1 MKSRRE
7 QDYYLGL
14 DIGTE
19 SVGYAVTDEN
29 YNILK
34 FNGKNMWG
42 SRLFDEAQTAAERRT
57 FRSGR
62 RRLQRRA
69 WRIQLLQELFSE
81 EISKVDQSFFVK
93 MKESPLILTDKT
105 NGQKYTLFND
115 DDYSDIDYYS
125 EFPTIYH
132 LRKALLMEDRK
143 FDVRLLYLAVHHIV
157 KHRGHFLFQGSV
169 NNATSFHSVFDNLK
183 ICLRDE
189 FEIELVCHSE
199 EKIAEI
205 LKDKKKSKR
214 DKCNEI
220 FNELNV
226 DKSNKQIK
234 SIVTLITGM
243 KAKVADIFD
252 DESLLEIDKPSIS
265 FSESSY
271 ETLRV
276 ELEDVL
282 GERCGVIDIIK
293 CVYDWAILADI
304 LDDGEINGK
313 SYLSVAKVNLY
324 DKHKEDLRIL
334 KQLFKENHKV
344 YKEFFV
350 DEGKSNYCAYVG
362 FVNSNGNKKN
372 IKRCN
377 REDFIKNLKG
387 QLGKIE
393 KTVSNQSEYE
403 FIEQEIQAD
412 TILPIQVSKDNGVI
426 PYQVQEIELK
436 DILAKAEKY
445 MPFLSVKDADGLS
458 VSDKIIKIFEF
469 RVPYYVGPLNSY
481 NNTNSWMVRKSDGK
495 ITPWN
500 FDNKVDKDASAE
512 KFIRKMTNKCTY
524 LIGEDVLPK
533 HALLYE
539 EFNVLNE
546 LNNVKIG
553 ANKMNVELKK
563 DIIENLF
570 KKKKKV
576 TGRNLREY
584 LKSEGL
590 INDDEEIT
598 GFDINF
604 KSSMSSYLDLKKIL
618 GDKIDNYSVKIMV
631 EQIILWITV
640 YGDEISILKRVI
652 RKQYDDNQISDEEIK
667 KVSRLKY
674 QGWGRLSRKFLGEI
688 EGADKETGEIR
699 TVIGALRDTQDNLM
713 QLLGQKYTFSETI
726 ENINNKNM
734 KEIATISYKDIVEDI
749 AASPSIKR
757 AVWQVILISEEIRKI
772 MGKEPAKIFVE
783 VARGAGEKK
792 RTVSRK
798 DRLISLYES
807 CKDESKDWKKE
818 LEQRPEDD
826 FHSIKLYLY
835 YTQMGRCMY
844 SGEPIDLSRLSDANV
859 YDRDHIYPQ
868 SKTKDDSLDNLVLV
882 KRELNAKKSNGM
894 ISSEIQKDRHGF
906 WKGLLNKGFISQEK
920 YYRLMRKDSLTDE
933 ELASFINRQLVEARQ
948 SSKIVIG
955 LFNRMY
961 PDSKVAYVKANLVS
975 DFKNMDNVKITKV
988 RSLNDYHHAKD
999 AYLNIVVGNVYF
1011 EKFTN
1016 NPLQWLKKNRNAE
1029 YSLNQMFNYDL
1040 IKNDKVIWKRGNNG
1054 TLRDVLKN
1062 INKRD
1067 IQYTQQVTT
1076 IKRGQNGGLFN
1087 QQLVGK
1093 DENASMPV
1101 KKGRDVNIYGG
1112 YKSITP
1118 AFFTL
1123 IESEDKKG
1131 NKQRSIESVP
1141 LFMKNQF
1148 LNDSN
1153 SCMEY
1158 FENVYGLK
1166 NPKVVI
1172 SQIRKNTYL
1181 IIDDFPVLLRGST
1194 GKQLIL
1200 QCAVQL
1206 MVSQEQERYLKKLE
1220 KYIQKNSQR
1229 KDKKQNLPVTE
1240 YDGLTQESNIRIY
1253 DTFIDKLTNTIY
1265 SKRPANPVDKLKNKR
1280 EIFEQL
1286 SVECQCIVLNEI
1298 LHLFQCK
1305 PIMGADL
1312 SMLGEAKATGIITK
1326 NKIISTCNNV
1336 IIVNQSVTG
1345 LFKQETDL
1353 LNI

>member
-1 MKSRRE
+1 
-7 QDYYLGL
+7 
-14 DIGTE
+14 
-19 SVGYAVTDEN
+19 
-29 YNILK
+29 
-34 FNGKNMWG
+34 
-42 SRLFDEAQTAAERRT
+42 
-57 FRSGR
+57 
-62 RRLQRRA
+62 
-69 WRIQLLQELFSE
+69 
-81 EISKVDQSFFVK
+81 
-93 MKESPLILTDKT
+93 
-105 NGQKYTLFND
+105 
-115 DDYSDIDYYS
+115 
-125 EFPTIYH
+125 
-132 LRKALLMEDRK
+132 
-143 FDVRLLYLAVHHIV
+143 
-157 KHRGHFLFQGSV
+157 
-169 NNATSFHSVFDNLK
+169 
-183 ICLRDE
+183 
-189 FEIELVCHSE
+189 
-199 EKIAEI
+199 
-205 LKDKKKSKR
+205 
-214 DKCNEI
+214 
-220 FNELNV
+220 
-226 DKSNKQIK
+226 
-234 SIVTLITGM
+234 
-243 KAKVADIFD
+243 
-252 DESLLEIDKPSIS
+252 
-265 FSESSY
+265 
-271 ETLRV
+271 
-276 ELEDVL
+276 
-282 GERCGVIDIIK
+282 
-293 CVYDWAILADI
+293 
-304 LDDGEINGK
+304 
-313 SYLSVAKVNLY
+313 
-324 DKHKEDLRIL
+324 
-334 KQLFKENHKV
+334 
-344 YKEFFV
+344 
-350 DEGKSNYCAYVG
+350 
-362 FVNSNGNKKN
+362 
-372 IKRCN
+372 
-377 REDFIKNLKG
+377 
-387 QLGKIE
+387 
-393 KTVSNQSEYE
+393 
-403 FIEQEIQAD
+403 
-412 TILPIQVSKDNGVI
+412 
-426 PYQVQEIELK
+426 
-436 DILAKAEKY
+436 
-445 MPFLSVKDADGLS
+445 
-458 VSDKIIKIFEF
+458 
-469 RVPYYVGPLNSY
+469 
-481 NNTNSWMVRKSDGK
+481 
-495 ITPWN
+495 
-500 FDNKVDKDASAE
+500 
-512 KFIRKMTNKCTY
+512 
-524 LIGEDVLPK
+524 
-533 HALLYE
+533 
-539 EFNVLNE
+539 
-546 LNNVKIG
+546 
-553 ANKMNVELKK
+553 
-563 DIIENLF
+563 
-570 KKKKKV
+570 
-576 TGRNLREY
+576 
-584 LKSEGL
+584 
-590 INDDEEIT
+590 
-598 GFDINF
+598 
-604 KSSMSSYLDLKKIL
+604 MSSYLDFKKIL
-618 GDKIDNYSVKIMV
+618 GDKIDNYSVKMMV

-674 QGWGRLSRKFLGEI
+674 QGWGRLSRKFLDAI

-699 TVIGALRDTQDNLM
+699 TIIGALRDTQDNLM
-713 QLLGQKYTFSETI
+713 QLLGQKYTFLETI

-734 KEIATISYKDIVEDI
+734 KEITTISYKDIVEDI

-826 FHSIKLYLY
+826 FQSIKLYLY

-894 ISSEIQKDRHGF
+894 ISTDIQNKMHGF
-906 WKGLLNKGFISQEK
+906 WKELLNKGFISQEK
-920 YYRLMRKDSLTDE
+920 YYRLMRKDTLTDE
-933 ELASFINRQLVEARQ
+933 ELAGFINRQLVEARQ

-999 AYLNIVVGNVYF
+999 AYLNIVVGNVYY

-1016 NPLQWLKKNRNAE
+1016 NPLQWLRKNRNAE

-1040 IKNDKVIWKRGNNG
+1040 IKNDKVIWKRGNDG
-1054 TLRDVLKN
+1054 TLKVVLKN

-1067 IQYTQQVTT
+1067 IQYTQQVITN
-1076 IKRGQNGGLFN
+1076 KGGLFN
-1087 QQLVGK
+1087 QQLVSK

-1312 SMLGEAKATGIITK
+1312 SMLGEAKATGIIKK

>member
-1 MKSRRE
+1 M
-7 QDYYLGL
+7 
-14 DIGTE
+14 
-19 SVGYAVTDEN
+19 
-29 YNILK
+29 
-34 FNGKNMWG
+34 
-42 SRLFDEAQTAAERRT
+42 
-57 FRSGR
+57 
-62 RRLQRRA
+62 
-69 WRIQLLQELFSE
+69 
-81 EISKVDQSFFVK
+81 
-93 MKESPLILTDKT
+93 
-105 NGQKYTLFND
+105 
-115 DDYSDIDYYS
+115 
-125 EFPTIYH
+125 
-132 LRKALLMEDRK
+132 
-143 FDVRLLYLAVHHIV
+143 
-157 KHRGHFLFQGSV
+157 
-169 NNATSFHSVFDNLK
+169 
-183 ICLRDE
+183 
-189 FEIELVCHSE
+189 
-199 EKIAEI
+199 
-205 LKDKKKSKR
+205 
-214 DKCNEI
+214 
-220 FNELNV
+220 
-226 DKSNKQIK
+226 
-234 SIVTLITGM
+234 
-243 KAKVADIFD
+243 
-252 DESLLEIDKPSIS
+252 
-265 FSESSY
+265 
-271 ETLRV
+271 
-276 ELEDVL
+276 
-282 GERCGVIDIIK
+282 
-293 CVYDWAILADI
+293 
-304 LDDGEINGK
+304 
-313 SYLSVAKVNLY
+313 
-324 DKHKEDLRIL
+324 
-334 KQLFKENHKV
+334 
-344 YKEFFV
+344 
-350 DEGKSNYCAYVG
+350 
-362 FVNSNGNKKN
+362 
-372 IKRCN
+372 
-377 REDFIKNLKG
+377 
-387 QLGKIE
+387 GKIE

-604 KSSMSSYLDLKKIL
+604 KSSMSSYLDFKKIL
-618 GDKIDNYSVKIMV
+618 GDKIDNYSVKMMV

-674 QGWGRLSRKFLGEI
+674 QGWGRLSRKFLDAI

-699 TVIGALRDTQDNLM
+699 TIIGALRDTQDNLM
-713 QLLGQKYTFSETI
+713 QLLGQKYTFLETI

-734 KEIATISYKDIVEDI
+734 KEISTISYKDIVEDI

-783 VARGAGEKK
+783 VARGTGEKK

-807 CKDESKDWKKE
+807 CKDESKDWKQE

-826 FHSIKLYLY
+826 FQSIKLYLY

-844 SGEPIDLSRLSDANV
+844 SGESIDLSRLSDANV

-894 ISSEIQKDRHGF
+894 ISSDIQNKMHVF
-906 WKGLLNKGFISQEK
+906 WKELLNKGFISQEK

-961 PDSKVAYVKANLVS
+961 PNSKVAYVKANLVS

-999 AYLNIVVGNVYF
+999 AYLNIVVGNVYY

-1040 IKNDKVIWKRGNNG
+1040 IKNDKVIWKRGNDG
-1054 TLRDVLKN
+1054 TLKVVLKN

-1067 IQYTQQVTT
+1067 IQYTQQVITN
-1076 IKRGQNGGLFN
+1076 KGGLFN
-1087 QQLVGK
+1087 QQLVSK

-1172 SQIRKNTYL
+1172 SQIRKNAYL

-1194 GKQLIL
+1194 GKQLKL

-1206 MVSQEQERYLKKLE
+1206 IVSQEQERYLKKLE

-1229 KDKKQNLPVTE
+1229 KDKKQNLPITE
-1240 YDGLTQESNIRIY
+1240 YDALTKESNIRIY
-1253 DTFIDKLTNTIY
+1253 DMFIDKLTNTIY
-1265 SKRPANPVDKLKNKR
+1265 SKRPANPVDKLKTKK
-1280 EIFEQL
+1280 ELFEQL
-1286 SVECQCIVLNEI
+1286 SVEIQCVVLNEI

-1305 PIMGADL
+1305 PIVADL
-1312 SMLGEAKATGIITK
+1312 SIIKEASSTGSIQK
-1326 NKIISTCNNV
+1326 NKIISSSNNV
-1336 IIVNQSVTG
+1336 IMVNQSVTG
-1345 LFKQETDL
+1345 LFRQEIDL
-1353 LNI
+1353 LKI

>member
-350 DEGKSNYCAYVG
+350 DEGKSNYCAY
-362 FVNSNGNKKN
+362 
-372 IKRCN
+372 
-377 REDFIKNLKG
+377 
-387 QLGKIE
+387 
-393 KTVSNQSEYE
+393 
-403 FIEQEIQAD
+403 
-412 TILPIQVSKDNGVI
+412 
-426 PYQVQEIELK
+426 
-436 DILAKAEKY
+436 
-445 MPFLSVKDADGLS
+445 
-458 VSDKIIKIFEF
+458 
-469 RVPYYVGPLNSY
+469 
-481 NNTNSWMVRKSDGK
+481 
-495 ITPWN
+495 
-500 FDNKVDKDASAE
+500 
-512 KFIRKMTNKCTY
+512 
-524 LIGEDVLPK
+524 
-533 HALLYE
+533 
-539 EFNVLNE
+539 
-546 LNNVKIG
+546 
-553 ANKMNVELKK
+553 
-563 DIIENLF
+563 
-570 KKKKKV
+570 
-576 TGRNLREY
+576 
-584 LKSEGL
+584 
-590 INDDEEIT
+590 
-598 GFDINF
+598 
-604 KSSMSSYLDLKKIL
+604 
-618 GDKIDNYSVKIMV
+618 
-631 EQIILWITV
+631 
-640 YGDEISILKRVI
+640 
-652 RKQYDDNQISDEEIK
+652 
-667 KVSRLKY
+667 
-674 QGWGRLSRKFLGEI
+674 
-688 EGADKETGEIR
+688 
-699 TVIGALRDTQDNLM
+699 
-713 QLLGQKYTFSETI
+713 
-726 ENINNKNM
+726 
-734 KEIATISYKDIVEDI
+734 
-749 AASPSIKR
+749 
-757 AVWQVILISEEIRKI
+757 
-772 MGKEPAKIFVE
+772 
-783 VARGAGEKK
+783 
-792 RTVSRK
+792 
-798 DRLISLYES
+798 
-807 CKDESKDWKKE
+807 
-818 LEQRPEDD
+818 
-826 FHSIKLYLY
+826 
-835 YTQMGRCMY
+835 
-844 SGEPIDLSRLSDANV
+844 
-859 YDRDHIYPQ
+859 
-868 SKTKDDSLDNLVLV
+868 
-882 KRELNAKKSNGM
+882 
-894 ISSEIQKDRHGF
+894 
-906 WKGLLNKGFISQEK
+906 
-920 YYRLMRKDSLTDE
+920 
-933 ELASFINRQLVEARQ
+933 
-948 SSKIVIG
+948 
-955 LFNRMY
+955 
-961 PDSKVAYVKANLVS
+961 
-975 DFKNMDNVKITKV
+975 
-988 RSLNDYHHAKD
+988 
-999 AYLNIVVGNVYF
+999 LNIVVGNVYF

>member
-412 TILPIQVSKDNGVI
+412 TITS
-426 PYQVQEIELK
+426 
-436 DILAKAEKY
+436 
-445 MPFLSVKDADGLS
+445 
-458 VSDKIIKIFEF
+458 
-469 RVPYYVGPLNSY
+469 
-481 NNTNSWMVRKSDGK
+481 
-495 ITPWN
+495 
-500 FDNKVDKDASAE
+500 
-512 KFIRKMTNKCTY
+512 
-524 LIGEDVLPK
+524 
-533 HALLYE
+533 
-539 EFNVLNE
+539 
-546 LNNVKIG
+546 
-553 ANKMNVELKK
+553 
-563 DIIENLF
+563 
-570 KKKKKV
+570 
-576 TGRNLREY
+576 
-584 LKSEGL
+584 
-590 INDDEEIT
+590 
-598 GFDINF
+598 
-604 KSSMSSYLDLKKIL
+604 
-618 GDKIDNYSVKIMV
+618 
-631 EQIILWITV
+631 
-640 YGDEISILKRVI
+640 
-652 RKQYDDNQISDEEIK
+652 
-667 KVSRLKY
+667 
-674 QGWGRLSRKFLGEI
+674 
-688 EGADKETGEIR
+688 
-699 TVIGALRDTQDNLM
+699 
-713 QLLGQKYTFSETI
+713 
-726 ENINNKNM
+726 
-734 KEIATISYKDIVEDI
+734 
-749 AASPSIKR
+749 
-757 AVWQVILISEEIRKI
+757 
-772 MGKEPAKIFVE
+772 
-783 VARGAGEKK
+783 
-792 RTVSRK
+792 
-798 DRLISLYES
+798 
-807 CKDESKDWKKE
+807 
-818 LEQRPEDD
+818 
-826 FHSIKLYLY
+826 
-835 YTQMGRCMY
+835 Y
-844 SGEPIDLSRLSDANV
+844 SGI
-859 YDRDHIYPQ
+859 
-868 SKTKDDSLDNLVLV
+868 
-882 KRELNAKKSNGM
+882 
-894 ISSEIQKDRHGF
+894 
-906 WKGLLNKGFISQEK
+906 KG
-920 YYRLMRKDSLTDE
+920 
-933 ELASFINRQLVEARQ
+933 
-948 SSKIVIG
+948 
-955 LFNRMY
+955 
-961 PDSKVAYVKANLVS
+961 
-975 DFKNMDNVKITKV
+975 
-988 RSLNDYHHAKD
+988 
-999 AYLNIVVGNVYF
+999 
-1011 EKFTN
+1011 
-1016 NPLQWLKKNRNAE
+1016 
-1029 YSLNQMFNYDL
+1029 
-1040 IKNDKVIWKRGNNG
+1040 
-1054 TLRDVLKN
+1054 
-1062 INKRD
+1062 
-1067 IQYTQQVTT
+1067 
-1076 IKRGQNGGLFN
+1076 
-1087 QQLVGK
+1087 
-1093 DENASMPV
+1093 
-1101 KKGRDVNIYGG
+1101 
-1112 YKSITP
+1112 
-1118 AFFTL
+1118 
-1123 IESEDKKG
+1123 
-1131 NKQRSIESVP
+1131 
-1141 LFMKNQF
+1141 
-1148 LNDSN
+1148 
-1153 SCMEY
+1153 
-1158 FENVYGLK
+1158 
-1166 NPKVVI
+1166 
-1172 SQIRKNTYL
+1172 
-1181 IIDDFPVLLRGST
+1181 
-1194 GKQLIL
+1194 
-1200 QCAVQL
+1200 
-1206 MVSQEQERYLKKLE
+1206 
-1220 KYIQKNSQR
+1220 
-1229 KDKKQNLPVTE
+1229 
-1240 YDGLTQESNIRIY
+1240 
-1253 DTFIDKLTNTIY
+1253 
-1265 SKRPANPVDKLKNKR
+1265 
-1280 EIFEQL
+1280 
-1286 SVECQCIVLNEI
+1286 
-1298 LHLFQCK
+1298 
-1305 PIMGADL
+1305 
-1312 SMLGEAKATGIITK
+1312 
-1326 NKIISTCNNV
+1326 
-1336 IIVNQSVTG
+1336 
-1345 LFKQETDL
+1345 
-1353 LNI
+1353 

>member
-1 MKSRRE
+1 MKGSRE
-7 QDYYLGL
+7 KDYYLGL

-29 YNILK
+29 YNIHK

-42 SRLFDEAQTAAERRT
+42 CRLFDEAQTAAERRM

-62 RRLQRRA
+62 RRLQRKM

-81 EISKVDQSFFVK
+81 EISKVDKAFFIK
-93 MKESPLILTDKT
+93 MKESPLVLNDKSS
-105 NGQKYTLFND
+105 GDKYTLFND
-115 DDYSDIDYYS
+115 EDYSDIDYHS

-132 LRKALLMEDRK
+132 LRKALLMEDRE
-143 FDVRLLYLAVHHIV
+143 FDVRLLYLAIHHIV
-157 KHRGHFLFQGSV
+157 KHRGHFLFPGTVS
-169 NNATSFHSVFDNLK
+169 NATSFQDVFENLK
-183 ICLRDE
+183 MCLRDE
-189 FEIELVCHSE
+189 FEIQIECHSE
-199 EKIAEI
+199 GKVADI
-205 LKDKKKSKR
+205 LKDKKKSRK

-220 FNELNV
+220 LNELAV
-226 DKSNKQIK
+226 DKNNKQIK
-234 SIVTLITGM
+234 SIVTLMCGM
-243 KAKVADIFD
+243 KAKLADIFD
-252 DESLLEIDKPSIS
+252 DESLSDTEKPSIS

-271 ETLRV
+271 ETLRI
-276 ELEDVL
+276 ELEDLL
-282 GERCGVIDIIK
+282 GERCAILDIIK
-293 CVYDWAILADI
+293 SVYDWAILADI
-304 LDDGEINGK
+304 LADGEVNGK
-313 SYLSVAKVNLY
+313 AYLSVAKANLY
-324 DKHKEDLRIL
+324 EKHKQDLKVL
-334 KQLFKENHKV
+334 KQLFRQDHKA

-350 DEGKSNYCAYVG
+350 DEGKNNYCAYVG
-362 FVNSNGNKKN
+362 FTSSNGNKKN

-377 REDFIKNLKG
+377 REDFIKNLKN

-393 KTVSNQSEYE
+393 KTENNKREYE
-403 FIEQEIQAD
+403 FVEREIQAD
-412 TILPIQVSKDNGVI
+412 TILPVQVSKDNGVI
-426 PYQVQEIELK
+426 PYQVQEMELC
-436 DILAKAEKY
+436 DILKRAESY
-445 MPFLSVKDADGLS
+445 MPFLTDKDTDGLT
-458 VSDKIIKIFEF
+458 VSEKIIKIFEF
-469 RVPYYVGPLNSY
+469 RVPYYVGPLNNY
-481 NNTNSWMVRKSDGK
+481 NNSNSWMIRRSDGK

-500 FDNKVDKDASAE
+500 FKDKVDEDASAE

-524 LIGEDVLPK
+524 LVGEDVLPK
-533 HALLYE
+533 HSLLYE

-553 ANKMNVELKK
+553 ADKLNVDLKK
-563 DIIENLF
+563 NIIENLF

-598 GFDINF
+598 GFDVNF
-604 KSSMSSYLDLKKIL
+604 KSSMSSYLDFRKIL
-618 GDKIDNYSVKIMV
+618 GDRIDNYSVKMMV

-640 YGDEISILKRVI
+640 YGDETPILKRVI
-652 RKQYDDNQISDEEIK
+652 RKQYDEDKISDEEIK
-667 KVSRLKY
+667 KISRLKY
-674 QGWGRLSRKFLGEI
+674 QGWGRLSRKLLDEV
-688 EGADKETGEIR
+688 EGADKDTGEVR
-699 TVIGALRDTQDNLM
+699 TIIGALRDSQDNLM

-726 ENINNKNM
+726 ENINNKNI
-734 KEIATISYKDIVEDI
+734 KEISTISYKDIVEDI
-749 AASPSIKR
+749 AASPAIKR
-757 AVWQVILISEEIRKI
+757 AVWQVVLICEEIKKI

-807 CKDESKDWKKE
+807 CKDESRDWKKE
-818 LEQRPEDD
+818 LEKRPEDD
-826 FHSIKLYLY
+826 FQSIKLYLY
-835 YTQMGRCMY
+835 YTQMGKCMY
-844 SGEPIDLSRLSDANV
+844 SGEAIDLSRLSDANV

-894 ISSEIQKDRHGF
+894 ISSEIQNKMHGF
-906 WKGLLNKGFISQEK
+906 WKELLNKGFISQEK
-920 YYRLMRKDSLTDE
+920 YYRLMRKESLTDE
-933 ELASFINRQLVEARQ
+933 ELAGFINRQLVEARQ

-955 LFNRMY
+955 LFSRMY

-1016 NPLQWLKKNRNAE
+1016 NPLQWLKKNKNAE

-1040 IKNDKVIWKRGNNG
+1040 IKNDKVIWEKGNSG
-1054 TLRDVLKN
+1054 TLEVVKKNISKRDV
-1062 INKRD
+1062 
-1067 IQYTQQVTT
+1067 QYTQQVITN
-1076 IKRGQNGGLFN
+1076 KGGLFN

-1093 DENASMPV
+1093 DERASMPV
-1101 KKGRDVNIYGG
+1101 KKGHDVGIYGG

-1123 IESEDKKG
+1123 IESEGKKG
-1131 NKQRSIESVP
+1131 IKQRSIEAVP

-1158 FENVYGLK
+1158 FENVYELK

-1181 IIDDFPVLLRGST
+1181 VIDGFPTLLRGST

-1206 MVSQEQERYLKKLE
+1206 IVPEEQERYLKKLE

-1229 KDKKQNLPVTE
+1229 KDKKQYLTVSE
-1240 YDGLTQESNIRIY
+1240 YDGLTKEENIALY
-1253 DTFIDKLTNTIY
+1253 DMFIDKLTNTIY
-1265 SKRPANPVDKLKNKR
+1265 SKRPANPVEKLKTKR

-1286 SVECQCIVLNEI
+1286 SIEEQSVVLNEI

-1305 PIMGADL
+1305 PLGADL
-1312 SMLGEAKATGIITK
+1312 SLLGEAKATGIITK
-1326 NKIISTCNNV
+1326 NKNISSTNSA
-1336 IIVNQSVTG
+1336 IMINQSVTG
-1345 LFKQETDL
+1345 LFRQETDL
-1353 LNI
+1353 LKI

>member
-29 YNILK
+29 YDILK

-81 EISKVDQSFFVK
+81 EISKVDQSFFIK

-115 DDYSDIDYYS
+115 NDYSDIDYYS

-132 LRKALLMEDRK
+132 LRKALLIEDRK
-143 FDVRLLYLAVHHIV
+143 FDIRLLYLAIHHIV

-169 NNATSFHSVFDNLK
+169 NNATSFYSVFDNLK

-189 FEIELVCHSE
+189 FEIQLECHSE
-199 EKIAEI
+199 EKLAEI

-214 DKCNEI
+214 DKCSEI
-220 FNELNV
+220 LNELDV
-226 DKSNKQIK
+226 DKSNKQVK
-234 SIVTLITGM
+234 SIVTLISGM
-243 KAKVADIFD
+243 KAKVADIFA

-304 LDDGEINGK
+304 LADGEINGK

-324 DKHKEDLRIL
+324 DKHKKDLKII
-334 KQLFKENHKV
+334 KQIFKENHKV

-372 IKRCN
+372 IERCN
-377 REDFIKNLKG
+377 REDFIKNLKN

-393 KTVSNQSEYE
+393 KTISNYSEYE

-412 TILPIQVSKDNGVI
+412 TILPVQVSKDNGVI
-426 PYQVQEIELK
+426 PYQVQEMELK

-445 MPFLSVKDADGLS
+445 MPFLSAKDADGLS
-458 VSDKIIKIFEF
+458 VSDKIIEIFKF
-469 RVPYYVGPLNSY
+469 RIPYYVGPLNSY

-539 EFNVLNE
+539 EFSVLNE

-553 ANKMNVELKK
+553 ANKLDADLKK
-563 DIIENLF
+563 DIINNLF

-576 TGRNLREY
+576 TGKNLREY

-604 KSSMSSYLDLKKIL
+604 KSSMSSYLDFQKIL
-618 GDKIDNYSVKIMV
+618 GDKIDNYSVKMMA
-631 EQIILWITV
+631 EQIILWLTV

-674 QGWGRLSRKFLGEI
+674 QGWGRLSRKFLSEI

-699 TVIGALRDTQDNLM
+699 TIIGALRDTQDNLM
-713 QLLGQKYTFSETI
+713 QLLGQKYTFSDTI

-734 KEIATISYKDIVEDI
+734 KEISTISYKDIVEDI

-783 VARGAGEKK
+783 VARGTGEKK

-826 FHSIKLYLY
+826 FQSIKLYLY

-844 SGEPIDLSRLSDANV
+844 SGESIDLSRLSDANV

-894 ISSEIQKDRHGF
+894 ISSDIQNKMHVF
-906 WKGLLNKGFISQEK
+906 WKELLNKGFISQEK

-961 PDSKVAYVKANLVS
+961 PNSKVAYVKANLVS

-1040 IKNDKVIWKRGNNG
+1040 IKNDKVIWKRGKDG
-1054 TLRDVLKN
+1054 TLKVVLRN

-1067 IQYTQQVTT
+1067 VQYTQQVIT

-1093 DENASMPV
+1093 DKNASMPV
-1101 KKGRDVNIYGG
+1101 KKGRDVNVYGG

-1148 LNDSN
+1148 LTDSN

-1194 GKQLIL
+1194 GKQLKL

-1206 MVSQEQERYLKKLE
+1206 IVSQEQERYLKKLE

-1229 KDKKQNLPVTE
+1229 KDKKQNLPITE
-1240 YDGLTQESNIRIY
+1240 YDALTKESNIRIY
-1253 DTFIDKLTNTIY
+1253 DMFIDKLTNTIY
-1265 SKRPANPVDKLKNKR
+1265 SKRPANPVDKLKTKK
-1280 EIFEQL
+1280 ELFEQL
-1286 SVECQCIVLNEI
+1286 SVEYQCVVLNEI

-1305 PIMGADL
+1305 PIVADL
-1312 SMLGEAKATGIITK
+1312 SIIKEASSTGLIQK
-1326 NKIISTCNNV
+1326 NKIISSSNNV
-1336 IIVNQSVTG
+1336 IMVNQSVTG

-1353 LNI
+1353 LKI

>member
-1 MKSRRE
+1 M
-7 QDYYLGL
+7 
-14 DIGTE
+14 
-19 SVGYAVTDEN
+19 
-29 YNILK
+29 
-34 FNGKNMWG
+34 
-42 SRLFDEAQTAAERRT
+42 
-57 FRSGR
+57 
-62 RRLQRRA
+62 
-69 WRIQLLQELFSE
+69 
-81 EISKVDQSFFVK
+81 
-93 MKESPLILTDKT
+93 
-105 NGQKYTLFND
+105 
-115 DDYSDIDYYS
+115 
-125 EFPTIYH
+125 
-132 LRKALLMEDRK
+132 
-143 FDVRLLYLAVHHIV
+143 
-157 KHRGHFLFQGSV
+157 
-169 NNATSFHSVFDNLK
+169 
-183 ICLRDE
+183 
-189 FEIELVCHSE
+189 
-199 EKIAEI
+199 
-205 LKDKKKSKR
+205 
-214 DKCNEI
+214 
-220 FNELNV
+220 
-226 DKSNKQIK
+226 
-234 SIVTLITGM
+234 
-243 KAKVADIFD
+243 
-252 DESLLEIDKPSIS
+252 
-265 FSESSY
+265 
-271 ETLRV
+271 
-276 ELEDVL
+276 
-282 GERCGVIDIIK
+282 
-293 CVYDWAILADI
+293 
-304 LDDGEINGK
+304 
-313 SYLSVAKVNLY
+313 
-324 DKHKEDLRIL
+324 
-334 KQLFKENHKV
+334 
-344 YKEFFV
+344 
-350 DEGKSNYCAYVG
+350 
-362 FVNSNGNKKN
+362 
-372 IKRCN
+372 
-377 REDFIKNLKG
+377 
-387 QLGKIE
+387 
-393 KTVSNQSEYE
+393 
-403 FIEQEIQAD
+403 
-412 TILPIQVSKDNGVI
+412 
-426 PYQVQEIELK
+426 
-436 DILAKAEKY
+436 
-445 MPFLSVKDADGLS
+445 
-458 VSDKIIKIFEF
+458 
-469 RVPYYVGPLNSY
+469 
-481 NNTNSWMVRKSDGK
+481 
-495 ITPWN
+495 
-500 FDNKVDKDASAE
+500 
-512 KFIRKMTNKCTY
+512 
-524 LIGEDVLPK
+524 
-533 HALLYE
+533 
-539 EFNVLNE
+539 
-546 LNNVKIG
+546 
-553 ANKMNVELKK
+553 
-563 DIIENLF
+563 
-570 KKKKKV
+570 
-576 TGRNLREY
+576 
-584 LKSEGL
+584 

-604 KSSMSSYLDLKKIL
+604 KSSMSSYLDFKKIL
-618 GDKIDNYSVKIMV
+618 GDKIDNYSVKMMV

-674 QGWGRLSRKFLGEI
+674 QGWGRLSRKFLDAI

-699 TVIGALRDTQDNLM
+699 TIIGALRDTQDNLM
-713 QLLGQKYTFSETI
+713 QLLGQKYTFLETI

-734 KEIATISYKDIVEDI
+734 KEISTISYKDIVEDI

-792 RTVSRK
+792 RTLSRK

-826 FHSIKLYLY
+826 FQSIKLYLY

-894 ISSEIQKDRHGF
+894 ISSDIQNNMHVF
-906 WKGLLNKGFISQEK
+906 WKELLNKGFISQEK

-1040 IKNDKVIWKRGNNG
+1040 IKNDKVIWKRGNDG
-1054 TLRDVLKN
+1054 TLKVVLKN

-1067 IQYTQQVTT
+1067 IQYTQQVITN
-1076 IKRGQNGGLFN
+1076 KGGLFN

-1181 IIDDFPVLLRGST
+1181 MIDDFPVLLRGST

-1240 YDGLTQESNIRIY
+1240 YDGLTQEDNIGLY
-1253 DTFIDKLTNTIY
+1253 DMFIDKLTNTIY
-1265 SKRPANPVDKLKNKR
+1265 SKRPANQADKLINKKN
-1280 EIFEQL
+1280 EFCIL
-1286 SVECQCIVLNEI
+1286 SIEEQCIVLNEI

-1305 PIMGADL
+1305 PITSNLGL
-1312 SMLGEAKATGIITK
+1312 LGEGSIVGTIYNNKVITK
-1326 NKIISTCNNV
+1326 NKNF

-1353 LNI
+1353 LKI